1 MIDSIRSVDD
11 VPDSSNK
18 DLSIYQIRQKWQEL
32 QVLTYQTTKEV
43 K

>member
-1 MIDSIRSVDD
+1 MNQGVDAMIRSRYI
-11 VPDSSNK
+11 PIK
-18 DLSIYQIRQKWQEL
+18 ISIYQIRQKWQEL